1 MENKTE
7 NFSKAALTEEA
18 KKTFDILA
26 QLLSTVDENI
36 WDKNPSETSWSVG
49 QVMEHILKAN
59 SGLGDFV
66 GQNVVETDRPFNE
79 KVALLKS
86 IFLDFSLK
94 MQSPDFICPVETK
107 HDKQKQ
113 LDGLLIIKNEIVQ
126 IVETLDLS
134 KTCMNFELPTFGY
147 LTRLEWINF
156 ALFHTQR
163 HTEQIRNILL
173 NIKNN

>member
-7 NFSKAALTEEA
+7 NFSTAALANEA
-18 KKTFDILA
+18 KETFGTLG
-26 QLLSTVDENI
+26 QLLSTIDENI
-36 WDKNPSETSWSVG
+36 WDKSPSEKSWSVG

-59 SGLGDFV
+59 TGFGNFV
-66 GQNVVETDRPFNE
+66 TDNVVETDRPIDE
-79 KVALLKS
+79 KVAFLKS
-86 IFLDFSLK
+86 VFLDFSLK
-94 MQSPDFICPVETK
+94 MQSLDFICPVETK

-113 LDGLLIIKNEIVQ
+113 LNELTALKNEIVLL
-126 IVETLDLS
+126 INNLDLS

-147 LTRLEWINF
+147 LTRLEWVNF

-173 NIKNN
+173 SVKN